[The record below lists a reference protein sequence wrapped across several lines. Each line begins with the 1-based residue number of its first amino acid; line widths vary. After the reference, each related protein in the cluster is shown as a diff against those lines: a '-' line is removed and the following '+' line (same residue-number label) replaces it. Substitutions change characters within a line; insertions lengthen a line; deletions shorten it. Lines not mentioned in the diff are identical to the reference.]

1 MVIPKTF
8 NNHFGFERGLWQRK
22 TGCFSEPAK
31 KERFGKILKCR
42 SWWRQ
47 DSRTCQKITGLD
59 SGVLTSLSS

>member
-31 KERFGKILKCR
+31 NERF
-42 SWWRQ
+42 
-47 DSRTCQKITGLD
+47 
-59 SGVLTSLSS
+59 

>member
-1 MVIPKTF
+1 MVIPKTTLVLNGVCGSGKRAF
-8 NNHFGFERGLWQRK
+8 PD
-22 TGCFSEPAK
+22 SAK